1 MSLFKLYGSFG
12 LRGSRVQQSKFDL
25 KLVYILSI
33 LLYLTRKQAFPLPL
47 QEVELQ
53 RF

>member
-1 MSLFKLYGSFG
+1 MSLFKLYDSFG
-12 LRGSRVQQSKFDL
+12 LRGSKVQQSKLDL
-25 KLVYILSI
+25 KLVYFLSI
-33 LLYLTRKQAFPLPL
+33 LLYLTQKQAFPLPL